1 MKESKCKVI
10 AILKLSIEILILY
23 TKIKNNKRISILKLI
38 FLISL
43 LYYVFWII
51 LSIYFFFHGIDSG
64 WAMPAMSN
72 GDLMYGFEAFFSGII
87 IGVLYTIELFWF
99 IPLYQVIYLIYSIIK
114 LFTSCKKGVLI
125 NGYVSKKKNE
135 TRKSKKRK

>member
-1 MKESKCKVI
+1 ME
-10 AILKLSIEILILY
+10 
-23 TKIKNNKRISILKLI
+23 KIKNNKRISILKFI

-72 GDLMYGFEAFFSGII
+72 GDLIYGFEAFFSGII

-114 LFTSCKKGVLI
+114 LFTSCKKKVI
-125 NGYVSKKKNE
+125 
-135 TRKSKKRK
+135 

>member
-1 MKESKCKVI
+1 ME
-10 AILKLSIEILILY
+10 
-23 TKIKNNKRISILKLI
+23 KIKNNKRISILKFI

-51 LSIYFFFHGIDSG
+51 LSIYFFFHGVDSG

-72 GDLMYGFEAFFSGII
+72 GNLMYGFEAFFSGII

-114 LFTSCKKGVLI
+114 LFTSCKKEVI
-125 NGYVSKKKNE
+125 
-135 TRKSKKRK
+135 

>member
-1 MKESKCKVI
+1 MW
-10 AILKLSIEILILY
+10 
-23 TKIKNNKRISILKLI
+23 KIKNNKRISILKFI

-43 LYYVFWII
+43 LYCVFWII
-51 LSIYFFFHGIDSG
+51 LSIYLFFHGIDSG

-87 IGVLYTIELFWF
+87 IGVLCTIELFWF

-114 LFTSCKKGVLI
+114 LFTSCKKEVI
-125 NGYVSKKKNE
+125 
-135 TRKSKKRK
+135 